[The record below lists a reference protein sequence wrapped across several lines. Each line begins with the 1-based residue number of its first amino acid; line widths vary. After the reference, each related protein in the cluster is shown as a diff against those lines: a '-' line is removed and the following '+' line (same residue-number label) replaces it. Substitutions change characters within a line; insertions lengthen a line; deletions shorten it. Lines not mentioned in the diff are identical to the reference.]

1 MKYYDEND
9 IEIEESQIDF
19 ELGHATV
26 EEKVVQHHEA
36 EPGREEK
43 YHYEVNAFYFEDGT
57 SLEIESQDD
66 PHIKVVDPNAG
77 VFEYV
82 NLKGENKVL
91 RGIDLKTIVDQEA
104 IEPKDAWDEVEQFYR
119 WHPFTEEEIAERE
132 AAQQAAIRR
141 NHFLET
147 GPERLSVAETD
158 VANLGVDVGDLSVTL
173 VEILENL

>member
-9 IEIEESQIDF
+9 IEIDESQIDF
-19 ELGHATV
+19 NLGHV
-26 EEKVVQHHEA
+26 EMEERVIQHHEA
-36 EPGREEK
+36 EPGQEEVH
-43 YHYEVNAFYFEDGT
+43 HYEVNTFYFEDGT

-66 PHIKVVDPNAG
+66 PHINAIDPDASR
-77 VFEYV
+77 FEYV
-82 NLKGENKVL
+82 DQGENKIL
-91 RGIDLKTIVDQEA
+91 RGIDLKTIIDQEA

-147 GPERLSVAETD
+147 GPDRLNDTETT
-158 VANLGVDVGDLSVTL
+158 VENLGVDVGDLSVTL